1 MHIADTALPTT
12 PRRVDHRAATAIQS
26 DRHARVPVRAPP
38 PPARRA
44 RPRRLCRLQQPLD
57 LRRATGHA
65 RELATATIRD
75 ACDPSFAFD
84 ACSPEDLAGP
94 LEPRCLADAD
104 CDDGAYGR
112 CVAQNLGFGPSCV
125 CDYSCSTDADCRSD
139 EACVCDHAF
148 ADDHSRCVPALCR
161 TDDDCPEGSCGF
173 SSWFDGCRL
182 ESFLACRSPADTC
195 LRDGDCETG
204 QDCAYDP
211 DAGHWRC
218 RSEACAIGRPLVV
231 AGTARTAPAV
241 ARADWLTEIDLPSD
255 LPSAVQAAIASHW
268 AAVAALEHASV
279 ASFAAVTLDLMTLG
293 APPDLLAE
301 AQRAALDEIEHARFA
316 WSLASLWSGR
326 PLGPGPLALDGF
338 PLRHVLED
346 IVETLVRDGCVGE
359 TLGAAEAQLCAE
371 LAAHPVLAARLAGI
385 ASDETRHAALAWRTL
400 RWLLASHGPR
410 SASSPSAPSPSC
422 APSWPPTSRPTTSAS
437 PLRAGAS
444 CAPRR
449 AAPTTVRPSPR

>member
-1 MHIADTALPTT
+1 MSASLFAL
-12 PRRVDHRAATAIQS
+12 RRRLLVALGLGASAGCSSPSTSA
-26 DRHARVPVRAPP
+26 APP
-38 PPARRA
+38 A
-44 RPRRLCRLQQPLD
+44 
-57 LRRATGHA
+57 HA
-65 RELATATIRD
+65 RELADASARD

-94 LEPRCLADAD
+94 LAPRCHKDAD

-112 CVAQNLGFGPSCV
+112 CVAHNLGFGPSCV

-255 LPSAVQAAIASHW
+255 LPCAVQAAIASHW

-326 PLGPGPLALDGF
+326 PLGPGPLALDGL

-359 TLGAAEAQLCAE
+359 TLGAAEAQLGAE
-371 LAAHPVLAARLAGI
+371 LAAHPVLAARLADI
-385 ASDETRHAALAWRTL
+385 AGDETRHAALAWRTL
-400 RWLLASHGPR
+400 RWLLASHGHAVR
-410 SASSPSAPSPSC
+410 LVALGTVAE
-422 APSWPPTSRPTTSAS
+422 
-437 PLRAGAS
+437 LRAELAADLPPDDE
-444 CAPRR
+444 CPAAPGWGLLRPRARR
-449 AAPTTVRPSPR
+449 AHHRETFATVIEPVLRTLLGPTAVA